1 MASLKDLR
9 KLAKG
14 AGLKGYSKWNK
25 AKLVEALGGDAPAPE
40 DPVVEVAEEPEF
52 APIGVPND
60 PDQVTDIEM
69 RGAHI
74 ASKAASNPRQ
84 SATRFG
90 IPTEKERGG
99 VTDKDMDIATGGK
112 EGAVKPS
119 KPADP
124 PLSPSHTGQTDGIG
138 VPTEPERGG
147 VTDLELELSQR

>member
-9 KLAKG
+9 KRAKG

-25 AKLVEALGGDAPAPE
+25 AKLEVALADSGGVTETPD
-40 DPVVEVAEEPEF
+40 DPVAEEPEF

-74 ASKAASNPRQ
+74 ASKAATAPVQGR
-84 SATRFG
+84 TRFG
-90 IPTEKERGG
+90 IPTEPERGG
-99 VTDKDMDIATGGK
+99 VTDADINIATGGK
-112 EGAVKPS
+112 EGARPEAKVI
-119 KPADP
+119 P
-124 PLSPSHTGQTDGIG
+124 PDVSPSHTGQTDGIG

-147 VTDLELELSQR
+147 VTDLELELSKR